1 MVRGKEETTM
11 LVTITLILL
20 SLHSYAEASP
30 VSYRFGGENRQAL
43 ICRPEG
49 KGPFPAV
56 VYNHGRIVDME
67 GTAGASER
75 GYDLDGICRALAK
88 DGFVALAPI
97 RDSGRGDI
105 PGHREEVSQ
114 AVDYVKTLPDVDS
127 FRVALMGFSR
137 GGLLTL
143 MVGVERRDL
152 KALLIL
158 APAPGRGRFAEA
170 VLRVA
175 SLNSPVLLLVEEG
188 DRSWIREDFEMLE
201 RALQA
206 HGKEVRAIRYD
217 RGGGHRLFWNADY
230 YWKDVSSFLREHL
243 GRTPSR

>member
-1 MVRGKEETTM
+1 M
-11 LVTITLILL
+11 LVTITLLL
-20 SLHSYAEASP
+20 FALQACAEASP

-56 VYNHGRIVDME
+56 VYNHGRIADME

-75 GYDLDGICRALAK
+75 GYDLAEFCRALAK
-88 DGFVALAPI
+88 DGFLALAPI

-105 PGHREEVSQ
+105 PGHREEVSR
-114 AVDYVKTLPDVDS
+114 AVDYIKTLPDVDPS
-127 FRVALMGFSR
+127 RVALMGFSR

-143 MVGVERRDL
+143 LVGVERRDL

-175 SLNSPVLLLVEEG
+175 SLNSPVLLLVETG
-188 DRSWIREDFEMLE
+188 DRSWIFGRFRE
-201 RALQA
+201 
-206 HGKEVRAIRYD
+206 
-217 RGGGHRLFWNADY
+217 
-230 YWKDVSSFLREHL
+230 
-243 GRTPSR
+243 P

>member
-1 MVRGKEETTM
+1 M
-11 LVTITLILL
+11 LVTIILL
-20 SLHSYAEASP
+20 LFALQACAEASP

-56 VYNHGRIVDME
+56 VYNHGRIVDTE
-67 GTAGASER
+67 GYDGASER
-75 GYDLDGICRALAK
+75 GYDLDEFCRALAK
-88 DGFVALAPI
+88 DGFLALAPI
-97 RDSGRGDI
+97 RDSGTWDI
-105 PGHREEVSQ
+105 PGHREEVSR
-114 AVDYVKTLPDVDS
+114 AVDYVKTLPDVDP

-143 MVGVERRDL
+143 LVGVERRDL

-201 RALQA
+201 RALRA
-206 HGKEVRAIRYD
+206 HGKEMRAIRYD
-217 RGGGHRLFWNADY
+217 RGGGHRLFWDAGY
-230 YWKDVSSFLREHL
+230 FWKDARSFLREHL

>member
-1 MVRGKEETTM
+1 
-11 LVTITLILL
+11 
-20 SLHSYAEASP
+20 
-30 VSYRFGGENRQAL
+30 
-43 ICRPEG
+43 
-49 KGPFPAV
+49 
-56 VYNHGRIVDME
+56 ME
-67 GTAGASER
+67 GYDGASER

-88 DGFVALAPI
+88 DGFLALAPI

-105 PGHREEVSQ
+105 PGHKNEISR
-114 AVDYVKTLPDVDS
+114 AVDYVKILPDVDPS
-127 FRVALMGFSR
+127 RVALMGFSR

-201 RALQA
+201 RALRA

-217 RGGGHRLFWNADY
+217 RGGGHRLFWNVGY

-243 GRTPSR
+243 GRTPAH